1 MSAII
6 TLLALF
12 AVSTVVTKTASAWL
26 MATGLSA
33 RNARFHARSAFTGV
47 GFTTS
52 EAEVVVNHPI
62 RRRVITTLMLL
73 GNLGVGA
80 VVAGLVVS
88 YDGADTGATAQRTA
102 LLVVGGLAILA
113 ISRST
118 RVDNA
123 LVALTRRMLEVGH
136 GGSSPDRST
145 LVSVGG
151 HHDVVELAVND
162 GDWMCGRSLDELRL
176 KDEGVMVLGIERD
189 GLFVAGIDK
198 ETTVSVGDVVVV
210 FGPRPVIEELDH
222 RRAGVGG
229 ELAHVD
235 RVVERNREVE
245 RAEAEY
251 QDV

>member
-52 EAEVVVNHPI
+52 EAEVVVNHPV
-62 RRRVITTLMLL
+62 RRRVITTLMLI

-88 YDGADTGATAQRTA
+88 YNGADGGDTAQRTA
-102 LLVVGGLAILA
+102 LLIVGGLAIVA
-113 ISRST
+113 VARST
-118 RVDNA
+118 RIDNA
-123 LVALTRRMLEVGH
+123 LVALTRRILEVGH

-145 LVSVGG
+145 LVSIGG
-151 HHDVVELAVND
+151 HHDVVELGVNT

-176 KDEGVMVLGIERD
+176 KDEGVVVLGIERD
-189 GLFVAGIDK
+189 GLFVSEIDK
-198 ETTVSVGDVVVV
+198 ETVVGAGDVVVV
-210 FGPRPVIEELDH
+210 FGPRPVIEELDD

-235 RVVERNREVE
+235 RVVERNHEIEQAASRHQ
-245 RAEAEY
+245 EA
-251 QDV
+251 